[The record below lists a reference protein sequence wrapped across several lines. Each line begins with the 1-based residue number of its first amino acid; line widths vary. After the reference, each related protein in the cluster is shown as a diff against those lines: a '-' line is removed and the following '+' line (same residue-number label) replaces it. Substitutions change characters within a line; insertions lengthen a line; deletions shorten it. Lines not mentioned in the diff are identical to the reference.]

1 MNASVGREGVLA
13 YWLLPAAAARE
24 FFQTT
29 IGRLAA
35 GCDAPVFEPHLT
47 LGIGPDLLDDAQRRL
62 RGVAAGPIELRAGGI
77 DFTAKFTQTLFVR
90 FDSNPSLEN
99 LRDSLGLAGGGA
111 FDPHVSLLYKKM
123 PADKQ
128 AQLAAVVRLP
138 FQTVWFDALQVVRC
152 RLPVATPADVASWEV
167 VVSHRLKA

>member
-1 MNASVGREGVLA
+1 MRIAACAAS
-13 YWLLPAAAARE
+13 P
-24 FFQTT
+24 
-29 IGRLAA
+29 
-35 GCDAPVFEPHLT
+35 
-47 LGIGPDLLDDAQRRL
+47 PDRSNCAQAVSISRR
-62 RGVAAGPIELRAGGI
+62 
-77 DFTAKFTQTLFVR
+77 KFTQTLFVR

-138 FQTVWFDALQVVRC
+138 FQTVCFDALQIVRC
-152 RLPVATPADVASWEV
+152 RLPVATEADVAGWEMAA
-167 VVSHRLKA
+167 SRRLGT